1 MEVLRLYDPD
11 RRPSNWTDIIRPG
24 QFAAFS
30 KFIDGGGSCDA
41 DGRPFPSTADATC
54 VLFDGLAE
62 ARAFCETR
70 VGEAPSVR
78 FEIFDSA
85 GRTNPPML
93 VVVHPS
99 RASTLDANP
108 RGMRIRKQA
117 AIALTL
123 GALPLFLLDY
133 WKSGGLM
140 IFPTVLGINMI
151 LIAARL
157 IQLNASYA
165 DAERRRLAR
174 LAQVDGSAPPQ
185 RSALL

>member
-1 MEVLRLYDPD
+1 
-11 RRPSNWTDIIRPG
+11 
-24 QFAAFS
+24 
-30 KFIDGGGSCDA
+30 
-41 DGRPFPSTADATC
+41 
-54 VLFDGLAE
+54 VLFDGFAD
-62 ARAFCETR
+62 ARAFCERR
-70 VGEAPSVR
+70 VEEAPSVR
-78 FEIFDSA
+78 FEIFDST
-85 GRTNPPML
+85 GRANPPVL

-117 AIALTL
+117 AIALAI

-140 IFPTVLGINMI
+140 IFPTVIGINMI

-174 LAQVDGSAPPQ
+174 LAETEN
-185 RSALL
+185 R

>member
-1 MEVLRLYDPD
+1 MEALRLYDPG
-11 RRPSNWTDIIRPG
+11 RRPPNWTDIIRPG
-24 QFAAFS
+24 QFVAFS
-30 KFIDGGGSCDA
+30 KYIDGGGSCDA

-54 VLFDGLAE
+54 LRFDGLAE

-70 VGEAPSVR
+70 VEQAPSVR

-85 GRTNPPML
+85 GRTNPPIL
-93 VVVHPS
+93 ILVHPS
-99 RASTLDANP
+99 RTSTLDANP
-108 RGMRIRKQA
+108 RGMRIRKRA
-117 AIALTL
+117 AIALAV
-123 GALPLFLLDY
+123 GSLPLFLLDY

-174 LAQVDGSAPPQ
+174 LAEIDG
-185 RSALL
+185 